1 MKYQALC
8 KADVDGRGLSCT
20 LLKQNTDVS
29 VQSSSHSKGYGLADL
44 THVQVDFRAIYWEKS
59 TTQLDCT
66 YTAGREKL

>member
-8 KADVDGRGLSCT
+8 KADVDGRGELYTEELSP
-20 LLKQNTDVS
+20 DES

-44 THVQVDFRAIYWEKS
+44 THVQADFRAIYWEKS